1 MIKCKSLANIRY
13 KTKQGFTYF
22 KQNILNCL
30 SMKKI
35 NSFPTYTDLKQKLA
49 LEDADLKFL
58 NNAKRFCK
66 NIFCKKNL
74 NKLIVF
80 AGPCSIHSV
89 DEALL
94 YAEKLKNLQK
104 ELKNIFL
111 IMRVF
116 YEKPRSENSW
126 KGFLYDPALDNS
138 LSIET
143 GLIKTRKLL
152 LDITKMRVPIATEIV
167 DPNVF
172 NYFEDLVTWG
182 FIGART
188 SASPIHRHFSSS
200 LKIPIGFKNALDG
213 DVDIAINGA
222 YTSENKQSFISIDD
236 AGMVCQKKTFGNEFS
251 HIVLRGSKTSIN
263 YDEKSLDN
271 TIKLMKEKNK
281 KFPIIIDCSHGNSRY
296 TYQNQIK
303 AFEYTFRL
311 IKKKKYPIIG
321 VMLESNLAKG
331 NQSLN
336 PLNLKF
342 GKSITDPCIDFEKTK
357 DLILKADKM
366 IKIPGFHL
374 NQ

>member
-1 MIKCKSLANIRY
+1 M
-13 KTKQGFTYF
+13 KQ
-22 KQNILNCL
+22 
-30 SMKKI
+30 
-35 NSFPTYTDLKQKLA
+35 NSFPTYNDLKQKLA
-49 LEDADLKFL
+49 LKDADLKFL
-58 NNAKRFCK
+58 DNVKSFCK
-66 NIFCKKNL
+66 NIFYKKNL

-80 AGPCSIHSV
+80 AGPCSIHSEK
-89 DEALL
+89 EALL

-126 KGFLYDPALDNS
+126 KGFLYDPTLDNS

-152 LDITKMRVPIATEIV
+152 LDITHMRVPIATEIV

-172 NYFEDLVTWG
+172 NYFEDLISWG

-222 YTSENKQSFISIDD
+222 YTSKNRQSFISIDD
-236 AGMVCQKKTFGNEFS
+236 DGKIYQKRSSGNELS

-271 TIKLMKEKNK
+271 ANESMKGKNRN
-281 KFPIIIDCSHGNSRY
+281 FPIIIDCSHGNSRY

-303 AFEYTFRL
+303 AFEYTLRL
-311 IKKKKYPIIG
+311 IEKEKYPIIG
-321 VMLESNLAKG
+321 VMLESNLKEG

-336 PLNLKF
+336 PLNLRF